1 MVNKIVTKFALM
13 LVLSL
18 QSTYSNAQ
26 CCNYKLIM
34 HDSYGDGWQG
44 ASIQVLINSLPVG
57 NYSASNFQSMAYI
70 SLCNGDSL
78 DLIYTAGIYENE
90 NSYELRDSSW
100 NSVFYDGPTPD
111 TGSVFS
117 SLGNCDEPFELG
129 NHPCTAIPVGI
140 GCVSS
145 GITDTTNS
153 NLNPYPGEQY
163 VTACYNGGD
172 KWFSVIVPASGNL
185 GFETFEIDSSSI
197 GNTWL
202 TIYAAS
208 TCTNRNVLY
217 CIGSHHALYYAS
229 SYLNGLTAG
238 ETIYIQIW
246 SCSGNLGSFQLCVTD
261 YGTVALDS
269 SNLPIVMINT
279 LNQTIV
285 PDTKINC
292 LMDIKYNGLNTMTY
306 TSDSANVY
314 SGNIGIEIR
323 GNTSASYPQHPY
335 NIETRDSVGENN
347 DVSILGMPA
356 ENDWVLISN
365 YNDRSFLRN
374 QIAYNLFREMGNYSV
389 RNQLCEVLIDS
400 VYQGVYLLG
409 EKIRRNP
416 NRVPIAKLTAAD
428 TTGDELTGGY
438 ILETTYWNANNSFQ
452 SNYSPIGHPTFDIHF
467 VYEYPKP
474 DIIQPQQRAY
484 IASYVDSL
492 ETALYSSNFD
502 DPNVGYRKYLD
513 VPSFIDYFLVNE
525 LARNG
530 DGFKKSRFYNKDKNS
545 NGGKLKAGPVW
556 DFDWSFKNQDWCWF
570 GDRQATGWAH
580 VVNDCDYIDN
590 YSPGWYVRLL
600 QDSTFQNELKC
611 TYDEYRQNI
620 LDTATIFS
628 YMDSITS
635 ILQNAQIR
643 HFQKYPFFTPGPD
656 WESQPTA
663 ATYNAEL
670 DSLKN
675 WIGKR
680 IQWLDANISG
690 ICNTANVTEISIDDK
705 LKCYPNPAND
715 YFNIDYYLPSTMNVS
730 ARLYNYLGSE
740 VLATIPETKSTG
752 QHSLRLETKNL
763 SNGVYILK
771 IERGK
776 DVISKKIIIL
786 K

>member
-1 MVNKIVTKFALM
+1 MINKIISKLAL
-13 LVLSL
+13 LLLLCL
-18 QSTYSNAQ
+18 QITNLNAQ
-26 CCNYKLIM
+26 CCNYKLLM

-57 NYSASNFQSMAYI
+57 NYSASNFQSLAYI

-78 DLIYTAGIYENE
+78 ELIYTAGMDENQ

-117 SLGNCDEPFELG
+117 TIGNCNEPFELG
-129 NHPCTAIPVGI
+129 NHPCTAIPI
-140 GCVSS
+140 DTGCISTSIVDTTSS
-145 GITDTTNS
+145 G
-153 NLNPYPGEQY
+153 LNPDPGNQY
-163 VTACYNGGD
+163 CTAGYIGGD
-172 KWFSVIVPASGNL
+172 KWFSIQVPASGNL
-185 GFETFEIDSSSI
+185 GFETFEIDSSSLGNAWIALWAADTCSDPHVIAYI
-197 GNTWL
+197 GNH
-202 TIYAAS
+202 
-208 TCTNRNVLY
+208 
-217 CIGSHHALYYAS
+217 GSWYAS
-229 SYLNGLTAG
+229 YYLTGLTAG
-238 ETIYIQIW
+238 QTIYIQVW
-246 SCSGNLGSFQLCVTD
+246 KFGGGVGSFQLCVTD
-261 YGTVALDS
+261 YGTVVLDS
-269 SNLPIVMINT
+269 SDLPIVMINT
-279 LNQTIV
+279 LGQSIV
-285 PDTKINC
+285 PETKINC
-292 LMDIKYNGLNTMTY
+292 LMDIKYNGLNNITY

-335 NIETRDSVGENN
+335 NIETRDSAGGNN
-347 DVSILGMPA
+347 NVSILGMPA

-389 RNQLCEVLIDS
+389 RTQLCEVLIDS
-400 VYQGVYLLG
+400 VYQGVYLIG

-428 TTGDELTGGY
+428 TIGDELTGGY
-438 ILETTYWNANNSFQ
+438 ILETTYWDANNSFQ

-474 DIIQPQQRAY
+474 DIIQPQQKAY

-492 ETALYSSNFD
+492 ETALYSTNFA

-530 DGFKKSRFYNKDKNS
+530 DGFKKSRFYYKDKTS
-545 NGGKLKAGPVW
+545 NGGKLKAGPIW

-570 GDRQATGWAH
+570 GDRQGTGWAH
-580 VVNDCDYIDN
+580 VVNDCAIFDN

-600 QDSTFQNELKC
+600 QDSTFQDELRC
-611 TYDEYRQNI
+611 TYNQYRENI

-628 YMDSITS
+628 YMDSIS
-635 ILQNAQIR
+635 AILQNAQVR
-643 HFQKYPFFTPGPD
+643 HFQKYPFFEVGPD
-656 WESQPTA
+656 WELAPIAS
-663 ATYNAEL
+663 TYHAEL
-670 DSLKN
+670 DSLKS

-690 ICNTANVTEISIDDK
+690 ICNTANVTESNIDDK
-705 LKCYPNPAND
+705 LICYPNPAND
-715 YFNIDYYLPSTMNVS
+715 FFNIDYYLPSAMNVS
-730 ARLYNYLGSE
+730 VRLHNYLGAE
-740 VLATIPETKSTG
+740 VLSTTPITKNTG
-752 QHSLRLETKNL
+752 QHSLKLETKTL
-763 SNGVYILK
+763 PNGVYILK
-771 IERGK
+771 FERGK
-776 DVISKKIIIL
+776 DVVSKKIIIL